1 MQLPLHITFR
11 NTEPS
16 EALKG
21 KIHERMEKLEKIYN
35 HIMSCEVI
43 IEEPHKHHHKGNIYQ
58 VKIILSIPGDR
69 LVASSEAH
77 YNHAHEEA
85 HVAVRDAFD
94 AIQRQ
99 LEQKARKQH
108 GQVKHHEALPQG
120 NISVLHP
127 KDDYGRIVTAE
138 GRDIYFHRNSVHGN
152 FEDLEIGS
160 RVEFAFS
167 EGDRGPQASSV
178 ILMG

>member
-16 EALKG
+16 EAIKG
-21 KIHERMEKLEKIYN
+21 KIHERMDKLNKLYN
-35 HIMSCEVI
+35 HIISCEVTV
-43 IEEPHKHHHKGNIYQ
+43 EEPHKHKNKGNIYQ
-58 VKIILSIPGDR
+58 VKIILSVPGDR
-69 LVASSEAH
+69 IVASSEAH

-120 NISVLHP
+120 NISLLNLEE
-127 KDDYGRIVTAE
+127 DYGRIVTND

-152 FEDLEIGS
+152 FNDLEVGNK
-160 RVEFAFS
+160 VEFVFA
-167 EGDRGPQASSV
+167 EGDKGPQASTV
-178 ILMG
+178 IVID